1 MRRRR
6 SSASAFA
13 VVESRRSLRRS
24 YPWRCSSGS
33 CRVACR
39 RSSNSV
45 GQRLQDG
52 GHWPPEGLLAHVCF
66 GSSGN
71 LRVSE
76 VWESR
81 EQQEQFAQHLMP
93 VLQEVGV
100 DVSGEPEILDVEGY
114 FMRDASSQAGD

>member
-1 MRRRR
+1 MAMLIRFTPSGL
-6 SSASAFA
+6 SS
-13 VVESRRSLRRS
+13 EQ
-24 YPWRCSSGS
+24 YD
-33 CRVACR
+33 
-39 RSSNSV
+39 SV
-45 GQRLQDG
+45 GQKLQDD

-71 LRVSE
+71 LLVSE

-93 VLQEVGV
+93 VLQEAGV